1 MLTLHRKLLLYG
13 GLCVMNDR
21 PSALRRCMDSTGF
34 TLPPLPYLH
43 HCGSSQRCNHNSYT
57 HPLIQQKVGLS
68 SHTCS
73 IYTAVSNATE
83 LLVFKPRRAQCLRQL
98 SLQGH
103 NHLTKITWKRVLFFS
118 WSHVHY
124 PGAQVGL
131 RKLLYSA
138 ISSFFMQIPP
148 YLFWWQKTCYG
159 NKTGQGRKGNLGK

>member
-1 MLTLHRKLLLYG
+1 M
-13 GLCVMNDR
+13 
-21 PSALRRCMDSTGF
+21 TG
-34 TLPPLPYLH
+34 YLH
-43 HCGSSQRCNHNSYT
+43 WEHAWTPLDSHYPHCHIYITVDPVSDCNHNSYT

-148 YLFWWQKTCYG
+148 YLLWRKTCYG